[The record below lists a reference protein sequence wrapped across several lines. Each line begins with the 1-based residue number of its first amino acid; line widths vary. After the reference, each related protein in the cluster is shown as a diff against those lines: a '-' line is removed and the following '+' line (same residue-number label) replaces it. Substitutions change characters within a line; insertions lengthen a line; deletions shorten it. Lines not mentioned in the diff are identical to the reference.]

1 MGLTDH
7 ERQALE
13 ELERSLL
20 ESGGVREP
28 RQALVSDSELGP
40 RRILVGV
47 LISSVGLAGLLAAAI
62 TRVPLLGLLGFLV
75 MGSGLVVASSRRR
88 SSTP

>member
-28 RQALVSDSELGP
+28 RQASGSASELGP